1 MPILNRDK
9 ALRSLRKDRELLSML
24 LENVSQE
31 EALSLRD
38 GADGWNAVEIL
49 CHLADFESIFF
60 ERARSMLAQDNPRF
74 PPVDQLALVE
84 TNRYSERELDDVW
97 RRWARE
103 RGAFIDWLGGLDDEQ
118 LARPG
123 VHPETG
129 DMTILQLAINTVLH
143 DIDHLEQLGRVL
155 GRGAG
160 AQ

>member
-24 LENVSQE
+24 LDGVSQE
-31 EALSLRD
+31 EALSRRD
-38 GADGWNAVEIL
+38 GADGWNAVEIM

-60 ERARSMLAQDNPRF
+60 DRARTMLVQDNPRF
-74 PPVDQLALVE
+74 TKVDQLALVE
-84 TNRYSERELDDVW
+84 TNRYSEQDLGATW
-97 RRWARE
+97 RRWTRE
-103 RGAFIDWLGGLDDEQ
+103 REAFIDWLESLEDEA
-118 LARPG
+118 LERAG
-123 VHPETG
+123 IHPETG
-129 DMTILQLAINTVLH
+129 AMTILQLAINTVLH

>member
-24 LENVSQE
+24 LDGVSQE
-31 EALSLRD
+31 EALSRRD

-49 CHLADFESIFF
+49 CHLADFERIFF

-74 PPVDQLALVE
+74 PSVDQLALVE
-84 TNRYSERELDDVW
+84 SNRYSEQELDDVW
-97 RRWARE
+97 RRWTRE
-103 RGAFIDWLGGLDDEQ
+103 REAFIDWLGGLDDEQ

-129 DMTILQLAINTVLH
+129 AMTILQLAINTVLH
-143 DIDHLEQLGRVL
+143 DVDHLEQLGRVL